1 MSTYDIQLADIQ
13 AYPRQSTDGGGD
25 CSALLPARAKTHR
38 PGKVQRSSPHKFQ
51 EEPEKGSRGGA
62 KKVRDWGANMYTAQG
77 AYYKKQVDWVM
88 TPEKRRIVPAE
99 REVVM
104 FVESEIF
111 TDVRETTRGAADIQ
125 AQSMENTHRRG
136 DSNA

>member
-1 MSTYDIQLADIQ
+1 MMWFPTKMLRFAAQ
-13 AYPRQSTDGGGD
+13 AEIRQ
-25 CSALLPARAKTHR
+25 
-38 PGKVQRSSPHKFQ
+38 PGETLRSSSQ
-51 EEPEKGSRGGA
+51 ESSKEGLEKRSSGGA
-62 KKVRDWGANMYTAQG
+62 EKVRNWVANMYTAQG

-104 FVESEIF
+104 SVESEIC
-111 TDVRETTRGAADIQ
+111 TDVRETTRGGADIQ

-136 DSNA
+136 GSNA